1 MPNLPSGL
9 PEQISD
15 DEYLARFLTQSKWFN
30 TACVKPVAFLPYKGE
45 TSVFRHG
52 PKPVGDLWK
61 IANDQDLP
69 KVHGVAIITAQD
81 VRESGLD
88 VFSDELPMRHAA
100 IRNWPT
106 SNDSAFQK
114 SQQLDLALKLAE
126 AAGKAMLK
134 DK

>member
-30 TACVKPVAFLPYKGE
+30 TVCVKPVAFLPYKGE

-52 PKPVGDLWK
+52 AKPVGSLWK
-61 IANDQDLP
+61 IADEENLP
-69 KVHGVAIITAQD
+69 KVHGAAIITARN

-88 VFSDELPMRHAA
+88 VFSDEPPPRHAA
-100 IRNWPT
+100 IRNWPANT
-106 SNDSAFQK
+106 DSVFEKA
-114 SQQLDLALKLAE
+114 QQLDLALKLAE
-126 AAGKAMLK
+126 AADKALLK
-134 DK
+134 AK